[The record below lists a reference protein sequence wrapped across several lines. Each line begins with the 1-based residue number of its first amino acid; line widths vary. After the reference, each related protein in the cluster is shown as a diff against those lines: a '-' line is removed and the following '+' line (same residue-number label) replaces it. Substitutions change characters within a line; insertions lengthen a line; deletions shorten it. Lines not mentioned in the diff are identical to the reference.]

1 MILPKNSQSS
11 MKTNVQFQTETDG
24 TQTDVADITQR
35 RCAEPLKSAQTA
47 APPRGHMQE
56 RVHGKLTF
64 PSSALRHLGTVNC
77 VHTVRI
83 SLYLNIADKHYARL
97 SYLRRKCCGIEF

>member
-1 MILPKNSQSS
+1 MH
-11 MKTNVQFQTETDG
+11 TAEETDG
-24 TQTDVADITQR
+24 AQTDVADITQR

-56 RVHGKLTF
+56 PGCVATVRVHGTLTF
-64 PSSALRHLGTVNC
+64 SPSALGHLGTINC

-83 SLYLNIADKHYARL
+83 
-97 SYLRRKCCGIEF
+97 